1 MTQVLPTLYEADFM
15 QWTDRTVQL
24 LRERR
29 FSEIDIENIIEEIED
44 LGRRERQA
52 LYSNLKIVLLHMLK
66 WQNQPAKRT
75 NSWRATLREHRQR
88 IQLQLKDSPS
98 LNPYLTQ
105 SLNDCYTNARDL
117 AADETGLPLSTFPE
131 TCPYERL
138 LILDPAF
145 LPD

>member
-1 MTQVLPTLYEADFM
+1 MTQAVSILYETDFV

-24 LRERR
+24 LRERQ
-29 FSEIDIENIIEEIED
+29 FNALDLDNIIEEIQD

-52 LYSNLKIVLLHMLK
+52 LYSNLKIVLLHLLK
-66 WQNQPAKRT
+66 WQFQPSKRT

-98 LNPYLTQ
+98 LNPYLAQ
-105 SLNDCYTNARDL
+105 SVDDCYTNARDL
-117 AADETGLPLSTFPE
+117 ATDETGLPLSNFPE
-131 TCPYERL
+131 TCPYEMS
-138 LILDPAF
+138 LILDPGF

>member
-1 MTQVLPTLYEADFM
+1 MTQAVSTLYEADFV

-24 LRERR
+24 LRERQ
-29 FSEIDIENIIEEIED
+29 FNELDLDNIIEEIED

-52 LYSNLKIVLLHMLK
+52 LYSNLKIILLHLLK
-66 WQNQPAKRT
+66 WQFQPSKKT

-98 LNPYLTQ
+98 LKPYLSQ
-105 SLNDCYTNARDL
+105 SLDDCYANARDL
-117 AADETGLPLSTFPE
+117 AADETGLPLSSFPE
-131 TCPYERL
+131 ICPYAIAF
-138 LILDPAF
+138 ILDPSF